1 MQTDHQLTAYAPPAR
16 RNGNVLQFYAVAP
29 SSRDVSDRELQVLTM
44 VADGFSNKEIAS
56 ALGISV
62 HTVARHVT
70 NVMRKLSASNRAEAA
85 TRAIRSG
92 LIGT

>member
-1 MQTDHQLTAYAPPAR
+1 MQTSSQLTTHALPVRHAGATA
-16 RNGNVLQFYAVAP
+16 QFYAVAP
-29 SSRDVSDRELQVLTM
+29 SNSNVSDRELQVLSM
-44 VADGFSNKEIAS
+44 VADGYSNKEIAS

-70 NVMRKLSASNRAEAA
+70 NIMRKLSASNRAEAA

-92 LIGT
+92 LIGA